1 MTRSGKKRPKKRDGL
16 PVLDDH
22 ADINQFFSDKDA
34 QDQCAPSFAEVVE
47 ETFTGRGVEE
57 FLNEKEAI
65 PADLEDGT
73 VAGLVK
79 RYPPPEG
86 ELDLHGHTAPEA
98 EIRTENF
105 LQTARGSGL
114 RTVRIITGRGL
125 HSEGNA
131 VLPDVV
137 EHRLQELIGRK
148 LVLAY
153 RWEKEEKHKSGAVLV
168 YLRRQ
173 QEHFF

>member
-1 MTRSGKKRPKKRDGL
+1 MTRSGKKRPKKRHGL

-22 ADINQFFSDKDA
+22 ADINQLFRDKGA
-34 QDQCAPSFAEVVE
+34 RNQTAPSFAAVVE
-47 ETFTGRGVEE
+47 ETFTGRSLQE
-57 FLNEKEAI
+57 FLSEKEAI
-65 PADLEDGT
+65 PADLEGGT

-79 RYPPPEG
+79 HYPPPED

-105 LQTARGSGL
+105 LQTARGRGL

-153 RWEKEEKHKSGAVLV
+153 KWEKKEKHKSGAVLV
-168 YLRRQ
+168 YLRS
-173 QEHFF
+173 